1 MQKITMRYSRNV
13 STDKAFLDFQ
23 RYNTAKNLSPHT
35 INSYDDCYKYF
46 RKLFWYK
53 TAGGVNYKDCI
64 WKLYYISSN
73 KYKREWPNNIL
84 IL

>member
-1 MQKITMRYSRNV
+1 MRGENMQKITMRYSRNV

-46 RKLFWYK
+46 WKLF
-53 TAGGVNYKDCI
+53 
-64 WKLYYISSN
+64 
-73 KYKREWPNNIL
+73 
-84 IL
+84 